1 MTNHRYLLL
10 LVIAGCQAVHDAEPP
25 DSAGPTPPQLPD
37 AAQPPMHPDAP
48 TRVDAPPMPDA
59 PPDAPPVPPTGT
71 VTITSPAKPTG
82 LRAAGQDSLDPT
94 YINNATPTRTAFA
107 ISGTCSGSNAEGSK
121 VVIELDA
128 SVIATTPATVLCTSG
143 AWSATTD
150 ATAWADGSHVL
161 AAGIIDPGGIAAN
174 PSTNQVAMYSWKATP
189 TISWANDIKP
199 MFANP
204 LSYGTGDMKT
214 CIDCHV
220 RGYNADPTVW
230 KDGSAVQS
238 FGYWAACST
247 NGGTPLADGD
257 CTGPAITG
265 QVTSGS
271 VVVSNLSVSATTKL
285 EPGMLVKGNWVPGP
299 TQATGATTSGS
310 AAVTLSAAS
319 KTIVVGMA
327 VTGAGIPAGT
337 TVSAFTPNT
346 TAVTLSASATATTA
360 ATTLAFTA
368 PPTTIVSVDSAT
380 QITLSNA
387 ALGSASGNTLSFT
400 PKTSLAA
407 GSPRGTFAFQFGY
420 IDNVCTPAVASQA
433 GTTTTGSADVPV
445 ASVAGITVGMNVY
458 GAGVPFTGV
467 TSSATSAP
475 QTYTTVAAVD
485 ATTNTVTLSAM
496 ATASGSTT
504 LSFLPSTVAVNCD
517 NGSVASSFV
526 QVSAN
531 ADNYRRG
538 LAVVNDEF
546 AVTHVH
552 SRSKIVRGQPTQSM
566 IYEKT
571 SPSDP
576 LTTLGAPTADGYLAK
591 TGMLLAAGSSRMP
604 AGGPIYFSVDPTLT
618 DMTKQNVKLAQWIVE
633 GARTDN

>member
-1 MTNHRYLLL
+1 MTKHLYLSV
-10 LVIAGCQAVHDAEPP
+10 LVIAGCQAVHDPVAGQP
-25 DSAGPTPPQLPD
+25 DGAPTPPQQPD
-37 AAQPPMHPDAP
+37 AAPPVKPPVDAP
-48 TRVDAPPMPDA
+48 VTPPMPDA

-71 VTITSPAKPTG
+71 VAITSPAKPAG
-82 LRAAGQDSLDPT
+82 LRLAGQDSLDPT

-107 ISGTCSGSNAEGSK
+107 VSGTCSGPNAEGSK
-121 VVIELDA
+121 VVVDLDA
-128 SVIATTPATVLCTSG
+128 HVLVTTPANVLCTSG

-150 ATAWADGSHVL
+150 ATSWSDGTHVL
-161 AAGIIDPGGIAAN
+161 SAGIIDPGGVDAN
-174 PSTNQVAMYSWKATP
+174 PSTNQIAMYSWQAAP

-199 MFANP
+199 MFASP
-204 LSYGTGDMKT
+204 LSMGTGDMKI

-238 FGYWAACST
+238 FGYWSSCST

-257 CTGPAITG
+257 CTSPAITG

-271 VVVSNLSVSATTKL
+271 VVVTNVSVSATTKL
-285 EPGMLVKGNWVPGP
+285 EPGMLVKGSWIPGP

-327 VTGAGIPAGT
+327 VTGAGIPSGT
-337 TVSAFTPNT
+337 TVAAFTPNT
-346 TAVTLSASATATTA
+346 AAVTLSQNATATA
-360 ATTLAFTA
+360 ASATLAFTA

-387 ALGSASGNTLSFT
+387 ALGSASGNSLSFA
-400 PKTSLAA
+400 PKASLAT
-407 GSPRGTFAFQFGY
+407 GTPRGSFTFQFGY

-433 GTTTTGSADVPV
+433 GTTSSGSAAVPV
-445 ASVAGITVGMNVY
+445 TSVAGIEVGMNVY
-458 GAGVPFTGV
+458 GTGVPFTAV
-467 TSSATSAP
+467 ASSPTSAA

-485 ATTNTVTLSAM
+485 ATSNTVTLSAA
-496 ATASGSTT
+496 ATASGATT
-504 LSFLPSTVAVNCD
+504 LSFLPSTVAVNCA
-517 NGSVASSFV
+517 NASVASSFV

-531 ADNYRRG
+531 ADNFRRG
-538 LAVVNDEF
+538 LSVVNDEF
-546 AVTHVH
+546 GLTNVH

-566 IYEKT
+566 IYEKV

-576 LTTLGAPTADGYLAK
+576 TTTLGAPTADGYLAK
-591 TGMLLAAGSSRMP
+591 TGFLLTAGSSRMP
-604 AGGPIYFSVDPTLT
+604 AGGPIYFSVDPSLT
-618 DMTKQNVKLAQWIVE
+618 DMTKQNVKLAQWILE